1 MKSKSNTSTGKKKDD
16 KLQEK
21 INQEREKARNRMQKL
36 RMHEAQ
42 QKKLKVEQQT
52 Q

>member
-42 QKKLKVEQQT
+42 QKKL
-52 Q
+52 